1 MIRLKKSVEKLNA
14 YFVNDIPCRIKLD
27 ANEGS
32 NYLLKGG
39 LRLDVDF
46 NLYPDSDSRLLREK
60 MAEYYGCSAE
70 NIMVGNGSSDL
81 INMVINAF
89 CEVKDCVVSFA
100 PSFSMYR
107 TYCDLCGAELV
118 DVGTEENFIQ
128 DIDRLIEKSEEVK
141 PKIVILCN
149 PNNPTGYVTERR
161 DVEKLLKAVRD
172 SLVIIDEAY
181 MDFGEGSSID
191 LIGKYENLI
200 VMRTLSKAF
209 GLAGLRVGAMISSE
223 ELIRYVWK
231 VKVPYNINALSQYAA
246 VRALENIGLVKSYV
260 RNVALLREKLIYELK
275 NLNFTAY
282 SSGANFIFVKSPVDN
297 LHEKLMDCGIL
308 IRKFVFKDEV
318 YCRITVGTEEENK
331 ILTGEIKRIMG
342 GGYEKQYSKQEDQ

>member
-1 MIRLKKSVEKLNA
+1 MIRLKKSVEKINA
-14 YFVNDIPCRIKLD
+14 YFVNDIPYRVKLD

-32 NYLLKGG
+32 NYLLKEG
-39 LRLDVDF
+39 LKLDLDI

-60 MAEYYGCSAE
+60 MALYYGCSAQ
-70 NIMVGNGSSDL
+70 NIMTGNGSSDL

-89 CEVKDCVVSFA
+89 CETGDRVVSFT

-118 DVGTEENFIQ
+118 EVGAEADLTQN
-128 DIDRLIEKSEEVK
+128 IDRLIEKSTEVK

-149 PNNPTGYVTERR
+149 PNNPTGYITESR
-161 DVEKLLKAVRD
+161 DVVKLLEAVRD
-172 SLVIIDEAY
+172 SLIIVDEAY
-181 MDFGEGSSID
+181 MDFGEESSTG

-209 GLAGLRVGAMISSE
+209 GLAGLRVGAMISNE

-231 VKVPYNINALSQYAA
+231 VKVPYNINVLSQYAA
-246 VRALENIGLVKSYV
+246 VKALENIELVKSYV
-260 RNVALLREKLIYELK
+260 KNVAFLREKLICELK
-275 NLNFTAY
+275 NLNFTVY
-282 SSGANFIFVKSPVDN
+282 PSGANFIFVKPPVDN
-297 LHEKLMDCGIL
+297 LYEKLMDCGIL
-308 IRKFVFKDEV
+308 IRKFVLKDEE

-331 ILTGEIKRIMG
+331 ILAEEIKRIMG
-342 GGYEKQYSKQEDQ
+342 GGYEKQCSKQED